1 MNLSYHVDDII
12 KHQHFAH
19 YEHLVYT
26 MNILFMMERIN
37 NLEHHVSVH
46 PLGGSGSPGEVT
58 TSQCIKRS
66 RRSSKDDNNIS
77 EDLIEAEDDKVVVLV
92 MKVINLRLPLKTV
105 ILIL

>member
-26 MNILFMMERIN
+26 MNILERIN

-58 TSQCIKRS
+58 TSQCIKGP
-66 RRSSKDDNNIS
+66 RRSSKDENNIS
-77 EDLIEAEDDKVVVLV
+77 EDLIEAEDEDSDFDFVKQ
-92 MKVINLRLPLKTV
+92 
-105 ILIL
+105 